1 MAWRAEVGRQMPD
14 VLGDPFLDLE
24 GRLVLGAGGNEPMPL
39 SRRVGQGSELLV
51 DHFGLERGPFARHA
65 LGNHVRIVT
74 FLVAAD

>member
-1 MAWRAEVGRQMPD
+1 
-14 VLGDPFLDLE
+14 
-24 GRLVLGAGGNEPMPL
+24 MPL

-65 LGNHVRIVT
+65 LGSHVRIVT